1 MKYLTAFELFAAATA
16 EPPQPLAP
24 TGDSATRLR
33 YLEAWDRTYAA
44 HRVTTAYDVVTRT
57 VRMHGSR
64 SSNGASA
71 LVVLT
76 GLPNTG
82 KSQTSCFIAERFT
95 RERLGSAGEFV
106 DSRGPETL
114 RRVPVVRIQAT
125 HTDTVKAG
133 ILAPIVE
140 FYGASPGRRNAA
152 ELLRSIR
159 QLARQHATELL
170 VVDEISQ
177 VRLGKNSSRVVDQI
191 KELVEA
197 FPAPILFV
205 GNSLDRDSIFTA
217 SPHDPSDPR
226 RQLSERAVFI
236 TSGLWSAEEVE
247 QLARSVERDLPLRN
261 HTRGSLN
268 YGELRARCGGYPG
281 KVIDALR
288 DRAVA
293 AIESGSEEITDA
305 DLAEA
310 S

>member
-1 MKYLTAFELFAAATA
+1 MKYLTAFDLLAAATA
-16 EPPQPLAP
+16 ERPPVPDASDDP
-24 TGDSATRLR
+24 RARLR
-33 YLEAWDRTYAA
+33 YLQVWDRCYAA
-44 HRVTTAYDVVTRT
+44 HRVQIAYEEVVRT
-57 VRMHGSR
+57 VQMHGTR
-64 SSNGASA
+64 SATGASA
-71 LVVLT
+71 MVVLT

-82 KSQTSCFIAERFT
+82 KSQTGCFIAERLT
-95 RERLGSAGEFV
+95 RERIESAGEYV
-106 DSRGPETL
+106 ESSGPATL

-125 HTDTVKAG
+125 HTDTVKSG
-133 ILAPIVE
+133 IFAPIVE
-140 FYGASPGRRNAA
+140 FYGASTGRRNAA